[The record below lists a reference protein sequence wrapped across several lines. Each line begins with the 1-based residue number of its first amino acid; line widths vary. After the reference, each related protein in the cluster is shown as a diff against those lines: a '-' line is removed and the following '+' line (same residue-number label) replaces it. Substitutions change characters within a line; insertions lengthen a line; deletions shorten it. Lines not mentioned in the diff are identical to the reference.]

1 MSAELLAG
9 RYELVAPVGK
19 GATGQV
25 WRGLDTLLERQVAI
39 KMVDFEGARDPAM
52 AERFRREGIAIAG
65 VRHDAIVQVFDTGA
79 DDRRGWL
86 VMEYLNGPNLN
97 KIVQDA
103 GPLAYEIGMPLLAR
117 VADGLQAAHDAGITH
132 RDVKPANIVLDAA
145 PDAAGTIPDL
155 VNHPELGRP
164 VLVDFG
170 IARLV
175 DQAGTQL
182 TRPATAIGT
191 AAYMSPEQA
200 RGLETGPASDV
211 YSLACVAYHAFLGRP
226 PFTATSSVA
235 VAHAQA
241 YDTPVPL
248 AELSPDVPP
257 ALNSLVTRM
266 LLKDAGQ
273 RPSARE
279 VAAEL
284 RAITND
290 PGMAPT
296 AVLAGLPAEARPAE
310 TATAVLPPQAAA
322 ASPTATL
329 ADGMAAVGPVVP
341 VAAAAT
347 TGRPSPSPAPA
358 EEETLKPAS
367 GGGFHNAGRWL
378 VALLVLGLVAALV
391 YTWTAR
397 GSDSQSVPTVTMFT
411 TAPQTSASRTTT
423 RTTHTTGRPTTVAP
437 TVPTASTAPTTS
449 VPIQSTTAPPATT
462 QTQATQAPTT
472 AAPTTAEVPATT
484 APPATTERP
493 VGGSPAR

>member
-1 MSAELLAG
+1 MTAELLAG
-9 RYELVAPVGK
+9 RYELVSPVGK

-39 KMVDFEGARDPAM
+39 KLVDFEGARDPAM

-65 VRHDAIVQVFDTGA
+65 VRHDAIVQIFDTGA
-79 DDRRGWL
+79 DDRRGWR

-97 KIVQDA
+97 KIGQDA
-103 GPLAYEIGMPLLAR
+103 GPLSYEIGMPLLAR
-117 VADGLQAAHDAGITH
+117 VADGLQAAHDAGVTH

-145 PDAAGTIPDL
+145 PDAAGTLPDL
-155 VNHPELGRP
+155 IAHPELGRP

-200 RGLETGPASDV
+200 RGLATGPASDV
-211 YSLACVAYHAFLGRP
+211 YSLACVAYHTFLGRP

-248 AELSPDVPP
+248 AELSPDIPP
-257 ALNSLVTRM
+257 ALNSLVSRM

-273 RPSARE
+273 RPSAHE

-284 RAITND
+284 RAIAND

-296 AVLAGLPAEARPAE
+296 AMLAGLPPQALLPEA
-310 TATAVLPPQAAA
+310 ATAVLVPQAAA
-322 ASPTATL
+322 APPTATL
-329 ADGMAAVGPVVP
+329 AEGMEAVASVAP

-347 TGRPSPSPAPA
+347 TGQPYPALTPV
-358 EEETLKPAS
+358 EEDTEKRAS

-378 VALLVLGLVAALV
+378 VGLLVLGLVAALV

-397 GSDSQSVPTVTMFT
+397 ASDPQPASTVTMFT
-411 TAPQTSASRTTT
+411 TAAQATASQTTT
-423 RTTHTTGRPTTVAP
+423 QATHTTATTQPTT
-437 TVPTASTAPTTS
+437 TAPTTS
-449 VPIQSTTAPPATT
+449 AATQTTAPPATT
-462 QTQATQAPTT
+462 SQPTEAPTT
-472 AAPTTAEVPATT
+472 AAPTTTEAPATT
-484 APPATTERP
+484 APPATTEP
-493 VGGSPAR
+493 PAGGSPAR